1 MNWWN
6 ISFIVVAMVS
16 TISLQIPQLNRRIS
30 GQTPE
35 GDRQWV
41 IQESARL
48 SVLQRLPPRGF
59 GFNNLISTYTFLGF
73 LQYFGDDVARIA
85 HGTGYGLTPAYFQVI
100 VPRDPRFI
108 QSYLYLSVGVSMF
121 TAQPRKAI
129 ALYEKGT
136 AVIDPAKQRYGYTV
150 WMRQATDQL
159 LFMGDSQ
166 GARQSYLKAAE
177 WASIPQFKPDDLPET
192 QIIPN
197 SNPPTNYITQYALGN
212 AEWLK
217 DNRDLSSAQIA
228 AWQMILN
235 TATDRKTVEIIAQEV
250 DKLGFKIQASA
261 EGNGII
267 VPK

>member
-6 ISFIVVAMVS
+6 LLFIAIAAVS
-16 TISLQIPQLNRRIS
+16 TISLQLPQLNRRIS

-41 IQESARL
+41 IQEAARL
-48 SVLQRLPPRGF
+48 AVLQKLPPRGF
-59 GFNNLISTYTFLGF
+59 GFNNLIATYTFLGF

-85 HGTGYGLTPAYFQVI
+85 HGTGYGLNPEYFQVI
-100 VPRDPRFI
+100 VSRDPRFV

-121 TAQPRKAI
+121 SAQPRRAI
-129 ALYEKGT
+129 TLYDKGT
-136 AVIDPAKQRYGYTV
+136 AVIDPTKQRYGYTV
-150 WMRQATDQL
+150 WVRKGMDQL
-159 LFMGDSQ
+159 LFLGDSQ
-166 GARQSYLKAAE
+166 GARQSYLKVAE

-197 SNPPTNYITQYALGN
+197 SNPPRNYITQYALSM

-217 DNRDLSSAQIA
+217 DNRDLRSAQIR
-228 AWQMILN
+228 AWQMLLN
-235 TATDRKTVEIIAQEV
+235 SATDRKTIELIAKEV
-250 DKLGFKIQASA
+250 DKLGLKIQPQEDS
-261 EGNGII
+261 NGII